1 LIEPGEVGEFFF
13 SEKKGGGGGGVNIN
27 SIASWDKNL

>member
-1 LIEPGEVGEFFF
+1 LIELGEVGEFFF

>member
-1 LIEPGEVGEFFF
+1 LIELGEVGEFFF
-13 SEKKGGGGGGVNIN
+13 SEKKGGGGGGVNVN